1 MTGCAEQFKEGGN
14 WMDEERSKVRVMS
27 EEEKEQYD
35 GVTIIEGTEETEAS
49 STFRHGT
56 DYRRHRDE
64 ANSKFPRFSAYTS
77 HHGWTDWL
85 WKKSDWTT
93 RLALILGVSALLVFL
108 FFIAL
113 PVLLVLGVVG
123 GAVWLL
129 SNLLLH

>member
-1 MTGCAEQFKEGGN
+1 
-14 WMDEERSKVRVMS
+14 MDEERSKVRVMS

-35 GVTIIEGTEETEAS
+35 GVTIIEGTEETEAA

-56 DYRRHRDE
+56 DYRRQRGAAH
-64 ANSKFPRFSAYTS
+64 SSFPGFSVYTS
-77 HHGWTDWL
+77 HRGWTDWL

-113 PVLLVLGVVG
+113 PVLLVLGGVG
-123 GAVWLL
+123 VAVWLL